1 MKFQFTC
8 SVQRSQALQDHDQKH
23 SRAVLL
29 NSWQQLYLT
38 KALKEWFP
46 SVTPYGIKHETSQ
59 LTPRSGIFHH
69 MRAGCFEN
77 LFGWFWLF
85 LFKLW
90 FVEIFHAKSIYTY
103 LIVIKKL
110 CHTCLVLGEKQIHEI
125 GKNNPHTMIFSHQF
139 RRVSFNNSHLLLV
152 NYWQQF
158 AWVRQGSL
166 KTGVSF
172 LRLHV

>member
-1 MKFQFTC
+1 MVIEHWKMKFQFTC

-69 MRAGCFEN
+69 MS
-77 LFGWFWLF
+77 WVFWEYVWLVLIF
-85 LFKLW
+85 FYLFKLW
-90 FVEIFHAKSIYTY
+90 FVEIFHARSIYTY

-110 CHTCLVLGEKQIHEI
+110 CHTHLAGTSPLLGEKQIHEI
-125 GKNNPHTMIFSHQF
+125 GKNNPHTMIFSH
-139 RRVSFNNSHLLLV
+139 
-152 NYWQQF
+152 
-158 AWVRQGSL
+158 
-166 KTGVSF
+166 
-172 LRLHV
+172 